1 MFKCQYCNKEFET
14 KQKLGG
20 HVIHCKNNPN
30 YEKSLQQ
37 LKNARSHIRLKR
49 LVIQEKCNC
58 QYCNKEIGNIGC
70 LHMHEKHCLNNPNR
84 VLTNRQQNIEQK
96 KSKPKAKRVISE
108 EQKQHLR
115 EAYYKWFNEK
125 HDVFLKYSAGQSAP
139 CEHFKKLLKQNNI
152 DFIEEYCPYWKER
165 GYRLDI
171 AFPDEKIGIEINGT
185 QHYNSDGSLNEYTL
199 EKQKF
204 FEDHGWKIIQIYY
217 KDVFGNE
224 PKCLDDILKLPIRDK
239 TYIKEE
245 FDHKILKQKEKEI
258 EKEKVLILRKQ
269 MHDEDYNKKYMILKN
284 LVDYSGIDFSKSGW
298 SGEATKYLEKQN
310 MLFDKVIFRA
320 FKRYYSDFLK
330 QENVWKRKGSKI

>member
-1 MFKCQYCNKEFET
+1 MFKCQYCNKEFDS
-14 KQKLGG
+14 KAKLGG
-20 HVIHCKNNPN
+20 HVSTCKFGPN
-30 YEKSLQQ
+30 YENNIKHLE
-37 LKNARSHIRLKR
+37 LARSKR
-49 LVIQEKCNC
+49 TMIFQQVNCYC
-58 QYCNKEIGNIGC
+58 QYCNKLTHNKGALKRHEISCI
-70 LHMHEKHCLNNPNR
+70 ENPNR
-84 VLTNRQQNIEQK
+84 IVTKSNQDNYNKKYIPKVKKQLSDEHKQK
-96 KSKPKAKRVISE
+96 
-108 EQKQHLR
+108 LR
-115 EAYYKWFNEK
+115 EKYYEWINEK
-125 HDVFLKYSAGQSAP
+125 HDIFLKYSAGQSAP

-204 FEDHGWKIIQIYY
+204 FEERGWKIIQIYY

-245 FDHKILKQKEKEI
+245 FDYKISKQKEKEI

-269 MHDEDYNKKYMILKN
+269 IHDEEYNKKYMILKN
-284 LVDYSGIDFSKSGW
+284 LVDNSGINFSNSGW
-298 SGEATKYLEKQN
+298 SGASVKYLKERN
-310 MLFDKVIFRA
+310 ELFAKNIFAA
-320 FKRYYSDFLK
+320 FKRYYPDFLK